1 MTYILTIYGVDS
13 GGNILPP
20 IVESGVELHEVEQVI
35 DMACAMNDIKSID
48 TVLMAK
54 EGELNGSN

>member
-1 MTYILTIYGVDS
+1 MTYILTIFGVDS
-13 GGNILPP
+13 GGNIMPP

-35 DMACAMNDIKSID
+35 DIACAMNDIKSID

-54 EGELNGSN
+54 ESD

>member
-20 IVESGVELHEVEQVI
+20 IVESGVEMHEVEQVI

-54 EGELNGSN
+54 EGD